1 MSDQIQNDDDDG
13 SDAPMSELD
22 ALKARAQTLG
32 LTFSPKIGLETLRNK
47 VNAAILGETLPE
59 TDPEEFQGE
68 VQAPVAAAVA
78 PQRRLTR
85 EEREMQMRSDIRAE
99 QLRLVRLRITN
110 LNPSKA
116 QLHGEIFT
124 VANRYIGIVKKFV
137 PYGEATDNGYHVPWV
152 IYEQLKEREFLQTK
166 TRPGRTNAGQIILDQ
181 KWVKEF
187 ALEVL
192 APLTTQELASLAAQQ
207 AAARGMV
214 EA

>member
-1 MSDQIQNDDDDG
+1 
-13 SDAPMSELD
+13 
-22 ALKARAQTLG
+22 
-32 LTFSPKIGLETLRNK
+32 
-47 VNAAILGETLPE
+47 
-59 TDPEEFQGE
+59 
-68 VQAPVAAAVA
+68 
-78 PQRRLTR
+78 
-85 EEREMQMRSDIRAE
+85 MQMRSDIRAE

-124 VANRYIGIVKKFV
+124 VANRYIGNVKKFI

-192 APLTTQELASLAAQQ
+192 DPLTPQELASLAAQQ